1 MNKHKLYR
9 GRRSPN
15 PHVFISYEDI
25 THEMINLKHIE
36 RHSPDG
42 FEWGYNGSGP
52 ADLALS
58 ILNDAVGK
66 EVADQYYMEFKDEV
80 ISRLPTHSFD
90 FTVSFVIDWVKEK
103 MNKTS
108 YLGTIL
114 EDRKPIFKN
123 DCEGCK
129 FLTHEN
135 GHDIYFHELDSKG
148 AILVFQHGNKEHE
161 FRTYRLSQIF
171 RILGIT

>member
-15 PHVFISYEDI
+15 PLVIVCYEDI
-25 THEMINLKHIE
+25 THEMFTLKHIE

-66 EVADQYYMEFKDEV
+66 EVADQYYMEFKAEV
-80 ISRLPTHSFD
+80 IAHLPIFKFD
-90 FTVSFVIDWVKEK
+90 FTESFVVDWVKEK
-103 MNKTS
+103 K
-108 YLGTIL
+108 
-114 EDRKPIFKN
+114 KKN
-123 DCEGCK
+123 
-129 FLTHEN
+129 
-135 GHDIYFHELDSKG
+135 
-148 AILVFQHGNKEHE
+148 AI
-161 FRTYRLSQIF
+161 
-171 RILGIT
+171 